1 MGPIN
6 SKVYRSLINSVIIP
20 DKMEIQLVPEEGHRD
35 LIVTIDGENK
45 FYNNVDNI
53 TTKIDD
59 KKIKCLR
66 LSHYNFPQKINEKLL
81 TD

>member
-1 MGPIN
+1 M
-6 SKVYRSLINSVIIP
+6 II
-20 DKMEIQLVPEEGHRD
+20 
-35 LIVTIDGENK
+35 TIDGENN
-45 FYNNVDNI
+45 FYENVENI
-53 TTKIDD
+53 VTKIDD